1 MQTGPEPA
9 AGDARAESR
18 PWWALA
24 RSRSLRAAFMPF
36 VASRAAVLLAAYLA
50 LVTIGYSTES
60 PRPTFSD
67 NQFLNLV
74 TKWDG
79 EWYLNIAV
87 DGYHWND
94 AARVTGT
101 GPVVGRAE
109 ARLAFFPAYPMLM
122 RAAGWIVGNT
132 IAGGLVVSLA
142 AFLWALA
149 YVFRLARDQIGDAD
163 AAGAVCLLAFYPFS
177 VFYGVIYTESLFLLA
192 AVGGL
197 YHFRRAE
204 WARASLWGLVIG
216 LTRPNG
222 FLLSVVLLAAGIER
236 AVRQRRAG
244 TLDAREWRRVRTGAL
259 VALMPVVGVL
269 IFSGYCWSLSGD
281 ALMWMRLH
289 RLWGRGQQTLAQLV
303 AGRYGE
309 ITKLGLVGYM
319 NAMPFD
325 VVNSCAAVFALVAI
339 WPVFRRLGLASGVFV
354 AINVIPP
361 LLSGTTVSV
370 ARLTSTL
377 FPLFLWLA
385 ISVRGD
391 QRTTLIG
398 MFAILQGFF
407 AVLFF
412 TWRWFY

>member
-1 MQTGPEPA
+1 
-9 AGDARAESR
+9 
-18 PWWALA
+18 
-24 RSRSLRAAFMPF
+24 
-36 VASRAAVLLAAYLA
+36 
-50 LVTIGYSTES
+50 
-60 PRPTFSD
+60 
-67 NQFLNLV
+67 
-74 TKWDG
+74 
-79 EWYLNIAV
+79 
-87 DGYHWND
+87 
-94 AARVTGT
+94 
-101 GPVVGRAE
+101 
-109 ARLAFFPAYPMLM
+109 
-122 RAAGWIVGNT
+122 
-132 IAGGLVVSLA
+132 
-142 AFLWALA
+142 
-149 YVFRLARDQIGDAD
+149 
-163 AAGAVCLLAFYPFS
+163 
-177 VFYGVIYTESLFLLA
+177 
-192 AVGGL
+192 
-197 YHFRRAE
+197 
-204 WARASLWGLVIG
+204 
-216 LTRPNG
+216 
-222 FLLSVVLLAAGIER
+222 
-236 AVRQRRAG
+236 
-244 TLDAREWRRVRTGAL
+244 